1 VCGDH
6 APVGR
11 KCCRK
16 IAGLDHADLYAV
28 AAHLHA
34 QRLAIAFNC
43 KFARAVEPLER
54 NGDLTGERTHIDDM
68 ATALPSHQ
76 GQHGPAHAVQTEQIR
91 VELRPRFLDGRVLD
105 GPRNTEPRIVDQDIH
120 ASADAHH
127 FLNAIGDGS
136 LIGHI
141 ETKMGCPRDR
151 RGISRARGGK
161 DTMAIERQGRR
172 GGAAK
177 ARARAGQQNHP
188 RDPLHLLS
196 LPGMPCPDQITVR
209 GALATRLGFVDLY
222 FGSGSCDHRFL
233 TGNDMNK
240 VFEKI
245 KEELLAMLPP
255 TIFFFLT
262 LSLVA
267 LLRMLMTKGTGLPL
281 STPIQVAVG
290 ALILGKAVLIADM
303 LPVINRYPDKPLA
316 YNVAWKTAIYIL
328 AAAVIHYLERL
339 VDFWREAGGFIAG
352 NEKLLA
358 EIVWPHFW
366 AVHLLLSVL
375 IFQYCV
381 MHELVRVMGATKI
394 RAMFFGEPA

>member
-1 VCGDH
+1 
-6 APVGR
+6 
-11 KCCRK
+11 
-16 IAGLDHADLYAV
+16 
-28 AAHLHA
+28 
-34 QRLAIAFNC
+34 
-43 KFARAVEPLER
+43 
-54 NGDLTGERTHIDDM
+54 
-68 ATALPSHQ
+68 
-76 GQHGPAHAVQTEQIR
+76 
-91 VELRPRFLDGRVLD
+91 
-105 GPRNTEPRIVDQDIH
+105 
-120 ASADAHH
+120 
-127 FLNAIGDGS
+127 
-136 LIGHI
+136 
-141 ETKMGCPRDR
+141 
-151 RGISRARGGK
+151 
-161 DTMAIERQGRR
+161 
-172 GGAAK
+172 
-177 ARARAGQQNHP
+177 
-188 RDPLHLLS
+188 
-196 LPGMPCPDQITVR
+196 MPCPDQITVR

-222 FGSGSCDHRFL
+222 FGSGSCDRWFL